1 MYISIIYMIQIFIH
15 NKVRKKAGCNLKRD
29 YAEVAIGWYEITI
42 VNFVFHFF
50 YRNS

>member
-1 MYISIIYMIQIFIH
+1 MIQILIH

-29 YAEVAIGWYEITI
+29 YAEVAIGWYEITT